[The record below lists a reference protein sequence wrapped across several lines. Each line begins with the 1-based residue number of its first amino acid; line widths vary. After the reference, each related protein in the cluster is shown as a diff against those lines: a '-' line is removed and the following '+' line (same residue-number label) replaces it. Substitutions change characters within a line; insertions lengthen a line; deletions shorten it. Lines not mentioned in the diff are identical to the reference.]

1 MRAPIPIVIA
11 RLILLLIILGAGATP
26 LRAQSSQP
34 SPPAAPSFYAHTA
47 PLHSAEEILQSAI
60 QALSGVKS
68 VEYEVR
74 ALPSGQG
81 HHAATVLTGRTTV
94 IATVGHP
101 IRYRARFQAD
111 SSQAVE
117 LAVSN
122 GEKVRISSEGE
133 LREYPTRTMEDS
145 ASADALPTL
154 LLFDAETYRKA
165 LAGKNAL
172 YAGQDD
178 IEGDLC
184 YVIAVSAR
192 FAEDVGS
199 DTFYFWISA
208 RTGLPR
214 SRQTYRILHG
224 ETFLTYRW
232 IVSNI
237 RINPPIPPETF
248 LYHPLASDST
258 IASAPAKVSLPEA
271 KPDASLAGRNVPD
284 LEVRD
289 ADYKPVS
296 LARVVKGKATILTLW
311 ASWCG
316 PCVEELPIFQE
327 LADRYPDKLQV
338 IALTVEDSRLAAL
351 NFIQKHHEYKFTFVT
366 DPELGEP
373 TSKISQFFVGEGVP
387 RNVFVDPQGR
397 IVDYELGSYAGK
409 EDELK
414 RKVDRWIKKL
424 AGGE

>member
-1 MRAPIPIVIA
+1 MPIVIA
-11 RLILLLIILGAGATP
+11 RLILLLIILDAGVTP
-26 LRAQSSQP
+26 LRAQAQSSHP
-34 SPPAAPSFYAHTA
+34 SPPAAASLYAQTA
-47 PLHSAEEILQSAI
+47 PFHSADEVLQSAI

-74 ALPSGQG
+74 ALPSGLAQDSL
-81 HHAATVLTGRTTV
+81 AVTTSRTTV
-94 IATVGHP
+94 IGTVGDP

-111 SSQAVE
+111 NPPAVE
-117 LAVSN
+117 LAVSD
-122 GEKVRISSEGE
+122 GEKVRISSGGE
-133 LREYPTRTMEDS
+133 LKEYATRTMEDS

-154 LLFDAETYRKA
+154 PLFDAETFRKA
-165 LAGKNAL
+165 VAGKNAL

-184 YVIAVSAR
+184 YVLSVSR
-192 FAEDVGS
+192 RGAEDVGS
-199 DTFYFWISA
+199 DNIYIWISA

-214 SRQTYRILHG
+214 SRQTYRIFHG
-224 ETFLTYRW
+224 KTFLTVRW

-237 RINPPIPPETF
+237 RINPTIPPETF

-271 KPDASLAGRNVPD
+271 KPDASLAGRIVPD

-289 ADYKPVS
+289 ADYKPLS
-296 LARVVKGKATILTLW
+296 LARLVKGKPTIVTLW
-311 ASWCG
+311 ATWCG
-316 PCVEELPIFQE
+316 PCVEELPIFQK
-327 LADRYPDKLQV
+327 LVDRYPDKLQV
-338 IALTVEDSRLAAL
+338 IAITVDDSRLAAL

-366 DPELGEP
+366 DPHLEEP

-397 IVDYELGSYAGK
+397 IADYELGSYAGK

-414 RKVDRWIKKL
+414 RKVDRWIKEL